1 MHLNKTYLAG
11 LLYGLAL
18 SSLTW
23 ADSLTDIYQ
32 SALQNDPV
40 LGAARANFKANSETK
55 KIARAALLPQ
65 LAASGEYS
73 ESENNEIERTGYI
86 GESISEGVRYGVSL
100 SQAIFDMPSWYQ
112 FQSGKALSAGAA
124 AQFSADQQR
133 FIMRV
138 SQAYLNVLRA
148 FDNKETRNA
157 EQRAISRRL
166 EQTKERFE
174 VGLVAITDVHEAQ
187 AFFDEAI
194 VNSLE
199 AQGALNIAFEGLQ
212 VLTGNSHTVLSGLAE
227 SFQAIAPSA
236 ESGQD
241 WVELA
246 VKNNYQLR
254 VAELGKDA
262 AYSQARAVAMQ
273 RLAKITGTASYFDSD
288 NEVISP
294 LMSYNSLTDG
304 HQFGVSISMPI
315 WLGGSLDASRRQAK
329 QQAIASD
336 ENFMAAK
343 RNTIQSARSQHQLVV
358 TNGARVKARKQAIT
372 SADSA
377 LQATQAGYEVG
388 TRTIID
394 VLAAQRTVYQAKRNY
409 ANARYDFI
417 LSMMG
422 LKEVTGQ
429 LSPDDIYQLNAQ
441 LDPSLVI
448 TR

>member
-1 MHLNKTYLAG
+1 MYFNKIYFTALI
-11 LLYGLAL
+11 YGLMLTSA
-18 SSLTW
+18 SL
-23 ADSLTDIYQ
+23 AESLTDIYQ
-32 SALQNDPV
+32 TALQNDPV
-40 LGAARANFKANSETK
+40 LGAARANFKAGLETK
-55 KIARAALLPQ
+55 KITRAALLPQ

-73 ESENNEIERTGYI
+73 ESESTELERIGYL
-86 GESISEGVRYGVSL
+86 GDSTSEGTRYGVSL

-112 FQSGKALSAGAA
+112 FQSGKSLSAGAA

-148 FDNKETRNA
+148 YDNKETRNA
-157 EQRAISRRL
+157 EQRAIAQRL

-187 AFFDEAI
+187 AFFDEAV

-212 VLTGNSHTVLSGLAE
+212 VLTGSDHTVLSGLAE
-227 SFQAIAPSA
+227 SFKATAPTA
-236 ESGQD
+236 DSGQD
-241 WVELA
+241 WVDLA

-262 AYSQARAVAMQ
+262 AFSQARAAAMV
-273 RLAKITGTASYFDSD
+273 RLPKIVGTASYFDSD

-294 LMSYNSLTDG
+294 FMSYDSLTDG
-304 HQFGVSISMPI
+304 HQFGVSITMPI
-315 WLGGSLDASRRQAK
+315 WLGGSVDASRRQAK

-336 ENFMAAK
+336 ENYRAAK

-409 ANARYDFI
+409 ANAHYDFI

>member
-1 MHLNKTYLAG
+1 MYLSKKYFTA
-11 LLYGLAL
+11 LIYGLM
-18 SSLTW
+18 LTSASW
-23 ADSLTDIYQ
+23 GESLTDIYQ

-40 LGAARANFKANSETK
+40 LSAARANFKAGLETK

-65 LAASGEYS
+65 IAASGEYTES
-73 ESENNEIERTGYI
+73 ESTEIERTGYI
-86 GESISEGVRYGVSL
+86 GDATSEGTRYGVSL
-100 SQAIFDMPSWYQ
+100 SQAIFDMSSWYK
-112 FQSGKALSAGAA
+112 FQSGKALSASAA

-138 SQAYLNVLRA
+138 SEAYLNVLRA
-148 FDNKETRNA
+148 YDNKETRSA

-212 VLTGNSHTVLSGLAE
+212 VLTGSNHSVLSGLADG
-227 SFQAIAPSA
+227 FKVTPPSA
-236 ESGQD
+236 DSGQD

-246 VKNNYQLR
+246 VKNNFQLR

-262 AYSQARAVAMQ
+262 AFSQARSAAMS
-273 RLAKITGTASYFDSD
+273 RLPKITGTASYFDSD
-288 NEVISP
+288 NEVTSP
-294 LMSYNSLTDG
+294 LMSYDSISDG
-304 HQFGVSISMPI
+304 HQFGISITMPI
-315 WLGGSLDASRRQAK
+315 WLGGSVDATRRQAK
-329 QQAIASD
+329 QQAIASE

-417 LSMMG
+417 LSMMA

>member
-1 MHLNKTYLAG
+1 MYFNKLYPAALF
-11 LLYGLAL
+11 YGLML
-18 SSLTW
+18 TGVTW
-23 ADSLTDIYQ
+23 AESLTDIYQ
-32 SALQNDPV
+32 SALQNDPM
-40 LGAARANFKANSETK
+40 LAAARANFKAGLETK
-55 KIARAALLPQ
+55 KISRAALLPQ
-65 LAASGEYS
+65 LAASGDYS
-73 ESENNEIERTGYI
+73 ESESTEIARAGYM
-86 GESISEGVRYGVSL
+86 GESISEGTRYGVSL
-100 SQAIFDMPSWYQ
+100 SQAIFDIPSWYQ
-112 FQSGKALSAGAA
+112 FQSGKALSASAA

-133 FIMRV
+133 FILRV

-148 FDNKETRNA
+148 YDNRETRNA
-157 EQRAISRRL
+157 EQRAIAQRL

-212 VLTGNSHTVLSGLAE
+212 VLTGQSHSVLSGLAE
-227 SFQAIAPSA
+227 SFKADSPAA
-236 ESGQD
+236 ESAQG

-246 VKNNYQLR
+246 VENNYQLR

-262 AYSQARAVAMQ
+262 AYSQSRAAAMAR
-273 RLAKITGTASYFDSD
+273 LPKITGTASYFDSD
-288 NEVISP
+288 NEVASP
-294 LMSYNSLTDG
+294 LMSYDSISDG
-304 HQFGVSISMPI
+304 HQFGVSITMPI

-329 QQAIASD
+329 QQAIASE
-336 ENFMAAK
+336 ENYLAAK
-343 RNTIQSARSQHQLVV
+343 RNTIQSARTQHQLVM
-358 TNGARVKARKQAIT
+358 TNGARVKARQQAIT
-372 SADSA
+372 SANSA

-422 LKEVTGQ
+422 LKEVAGQ